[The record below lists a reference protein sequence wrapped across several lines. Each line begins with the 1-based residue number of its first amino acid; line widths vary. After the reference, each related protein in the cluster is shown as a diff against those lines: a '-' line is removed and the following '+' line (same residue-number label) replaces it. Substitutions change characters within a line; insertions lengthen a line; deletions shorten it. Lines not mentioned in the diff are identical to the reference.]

1 MGVSARTVRRE
12 EAKSGLAA
20 RHAVLLLLRI
30 LRVDSTCEAALGA
43 WERFAAN
50 LENNA
55 PHEHRRALPPPSLG
69 RYFGGSIEMAYPPP
83 RLAVALAARYWVWVW
98 TWTCAPGRHGDT
110 GT

>member
-1 MGVSARTVRRE
+1 MSVSVSARTVRRE

-20 RHAVLLLLRI
+20 RRAVLLL

-43 WERFAAN
+43 WERFAAS
-50 LENNA
+50 LENDA

-83 RLAVALAARYWVWVW
+83 RLAVALVARYWVWAW
-98 TWTCAPGRHGDT
+98 TWTCAPGRHEGT